1 MRSKTLK
8 ISGYIKVLEDL
19 KSKIRQAQYKA
30 YLSVNKEM
38 IFLYWDIG
46 KTIIEQ
52 QKKQGWGAKVIDR
65 LSSDLSQVFSDLRGL
80 SPRNLKYMRQ
90 FASLYPD
97 RVIVQEVL
105 AQLTWYHII
114 TLMDKVKDEKIRLWY
129 TKQAIQNSWSRN
141 VLVHQIESGL
151 YQRQKD
157 TEKITTFK
165 RTLPVPQSDLA
176 QQTIKDPYIFDFLNI
191 SKNARELELQNELVR
206 HITKFL
212 LELGAGFAFVGSQ
225 YRIEISGK
233 DFYIDLL
240 LYHLKL
246 RCYVV
251 IELKTG
257 DFKPEYAGQ
266 LNFYL
271 SAVDSRVKSKNDNP
285 TIGIML
291 CKSRDR
297 IIAEYALRN
306 ITKPMGVSEYKLSRV
321 IPEKLRKSLP
331 SVEEIEKELGRQS
344 NE

>member
-1 MRSKTLK
+1 MKDKKLEISSYVKILEELK
-8 ISGYIKVLEDL
+8 G
-19 KSKIRQAQYKA
+19 KIRQAQYKA
-30 YLSVNKEM
+30 YLGVNKGM

-46 KTIIEQ
+46 KTILEQ

-65 LSSDLSQVFSDLRGL
+65 LAHDLTRSFPDMKGF
-80 SPRNLKYMRQ
+80 SPRNLKYMRA
-90 FASLYPD
+90 FSEAYPN

-114 TLMDKVKDEKIRLWY
+114 TIMDKVKDEKIRIWY
-129 TKQAIQNSWSRN
+129 AEQTIQNSWSRN
-141 VLVHQIESGL
+141 VLVHQIETQL
-151 YQRQKD
+151 YERQKGVD
-157 TEKITTFK
+157 KITTFK
-165 RTLPVPQSDLA
+165 RTLPSSQSELA

-191 SKNARELELQNELVR
+191 SQDAKELELQNELVK

-212 LELGAGFAFVGSQ
+212 LELGTGFAFVGSQ
-225 YRIEISGK
+225 YHIEVSGK

-240 LYHLKL
+240 FYHLKL

-271 SAVDSRVKSKNDNP
+271 SAVDSQIKHKEDNP
-285 TIGIML
+285 TIGIIL
-291 CKSRDR
+291 CKNKDR

-306 ITKPMGVSEYKLSRV
+306 ITKPMGVSEYRLSRV
-321 IPEKLRKSLP
+321 IPRTLRKSLP
-331 SVEEIEKELGRQS
+331 SVEEIEKELRK
-344 NE
+344 